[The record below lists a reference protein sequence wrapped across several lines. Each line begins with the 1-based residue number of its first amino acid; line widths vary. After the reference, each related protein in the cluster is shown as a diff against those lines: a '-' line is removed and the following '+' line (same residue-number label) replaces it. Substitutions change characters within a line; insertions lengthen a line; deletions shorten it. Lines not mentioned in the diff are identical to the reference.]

1 VIGAEDSRADEV
13 ARLDSQ
19 AHSLEERL
27 AHLEAE
33 QRKLRQELERLY
45 AELMTEFEKRW
56 PPLKRMP
63 NE

>member
-1 VIGAEDSRADEV
+1 MISAENSRVDELT
-13 ARLDSQ
+13 RLDSQ
-19 AHSLEERL
+19 TNELEERQ

-33 QRKLRQELERLY
+33 QQKLRRELGRLY
-45 AELMTEFEKRW
+45 SELTTEFEKRW

>member
-1 VIGAEDSRADEV
+1 VIDAQDSHADKV
-13 ARLDSQ
+13 AGLDSQ
-19 AHSLEERL
+19 ALSLEERL

-45 AELMTEFEKRW
+45 AELMSEFEKRW

-63 NE
+63 DE

>member
-1 VIGAEDSRADEV
+1 MTGAENSRVDELT
-13 ARLDSQ
+13 RLDNQ
-19 AHSLEERL
+19 AHALEERQ

-33 QRKLRQELERLY
+33 RRKLHQELGRLY
-45 AELMTEFEKRW
+45 SELMTEFEKRW